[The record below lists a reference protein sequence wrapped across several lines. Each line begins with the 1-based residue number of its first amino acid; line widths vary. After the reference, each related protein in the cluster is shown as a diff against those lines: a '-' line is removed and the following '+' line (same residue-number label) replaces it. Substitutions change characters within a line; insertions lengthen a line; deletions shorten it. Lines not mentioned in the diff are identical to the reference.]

1 MSHARDG
8 LVDAGGGSG
17 TLAIAYRNAG
27 GRAPF
32 TILEPNA
39 LRAADLP
46 DDIKVMDGFLEA
58 PSLAQTGAT
67 TIVMCHMFEHATDLR
82 AALTAINKVLPAH
95 GRICLAWPEL
105 EHWTA
110 KGVAGAL
117 NFEHGVYLTV
127 PRLLTLLAEFG
138 WRETARERWRENDT
152 VFLALDRGDAAVEG
166 ARSDADHAVPE
177 YFSRL
182 RRQAKA
188 AQQAAAR
195 HAGDVFLMPAS
206 VYSQSLLALGLNE
219 QNVTGLID
227 NAVAK
232 QGRRLYG
239 TALNVFPAAALLS
252 ANDPLVIL
260 NAGAHNNE
268 IAQGLRALRPDIRIV
283 DTL

>member
-1 MSHARDG
+1 
-8 LVDAGGGSG
+8 
-17 TLAIAYRNAG
+17 
-27 GRAPF
+27 
-32 TILEPNA
+32 LEPNA

-46 DDIKVMDGFLEA
+46 DDIIVMDGFLEA
-58 PSLAQTGAT
+58 ASLAQTGAA

-82 AALTAINKVLPAH
+82 AALTAINESLPDN

-117 NFEHGVYLTV
+117 NFEHGLYLTV

-138 WRETARERWRENDT
+138 WREAARERWKENDT
-152 VFLALDRGDAAVEG
+152 LFLTLERGNATVEA

-182 RRQAKA
+182 RRQANAAQKA
-188 AQQAAAR
+188 AVSHQ
-195 HAGDVFLMPAS
+195 GDVFLMPAS
-206 VYSQSLLALGLNE
+206 VYSQSLLALGLDE
-219 QNVTGLID
+219 QRLTGLID
-227 NAVAK
+227 NAAAK
-232 QGRRLYG
+232 QHRRLYG
-239 TALNVFPAAALLS
+239 TKLNVFPAAALLS

-268 IAQGLRALRPDIRIV
+268 IAEGLRALRSDIRIV
-283 DTL
+283 DNL